1 MGRLVEGFFSDS
13 EEAEIIQAI
22 VIAEENTSGE
32 IRVHLEG
39 HTDLPAY
46 DRAKEVFF
54 DLNMD
59 QTAERNGVLFY
70 LAIENKSFVIIGD
83 EGINQKVEAD
93 FWDSIKNTVI
103 EHFKIADF
111 KTGLIKG
118 ILKTGEQLK
127 AYFPY
132 QKGDINELP
141 NEISKG

>member
-1 MGRLVEGFFSDS
+1 MGLVERFFSEA
-13 EEAEIIQAI
+13 EEAEIVKAI
-22 VIAEENTSGE
+22 IKAEENTSGE

-39 HTDLPAY
+39 HTDLPAF

-59 QTAERNGVLFY
+59 KTAERNGVLFY
-70 LAIENKSFVIIGD
+70 LAIEDKSFVIIGD
-83 EGINQKVEAD
+83 EGIDKKVEAD
-93 FWDSIKNTVI
+93 FWDCIKDTVI

-118 ILKTGEQLK
+118 ILRSGEKLK

-132 QKGDINELP
+132 QKDDVNELP